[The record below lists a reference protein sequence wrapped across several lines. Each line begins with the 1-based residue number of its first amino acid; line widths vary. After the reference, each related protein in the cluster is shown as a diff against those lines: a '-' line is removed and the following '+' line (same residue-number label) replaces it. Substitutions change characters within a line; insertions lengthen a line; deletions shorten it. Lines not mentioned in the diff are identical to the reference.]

1 MIEVLIVT
9 TLVGAALLTG
19 NEFAVGA
26 FIHPSLSR
34 LETKTHVAA
43 VQEIG
48 RVYGKIMPFWMG
60 GTVLFCLSL
69 VLLAAPWY
77 SEIWWFF
84 VAATLFYA
92 GAVVF
97 SLLGPVPINNQVIK
111 WDDDNLPD
119 DWRKLRRRWDNLH
132 SVRIA
137 ILIIG
142 FVCLAAGVTLR

>member
-1 MIEVLIVT
+1 MIEALIVT

-43 VQEIG
+43 VREIG
-48 RVYGKIMPFWMG
+48 RVCGKVMPFWMG
-60 GTVLFCLSL
+60 GVVLFCLSL
-69 VLLAAPWY
+69 VWLSAPWF
-77 SEIWWFF
+77 SQICWFF
-84 VAATLFYA
+84 AAAAAFYA
-92 GAVVF
+92 GAIVF
-97 SLLGPVPINNQVIK
+97 SLLGPVPINNKVVK
-111 WDDDNLPD
+111 WNSDDLPG
-119 DWRKLRRRWDNLH
+119 DWRELRRRWDNLH

-142 FVCLAAGVTLR
+142 FICLVTGVMLR